1 MKLPLVD
8 LIELVKAFQIC
19 VNSHFSHV
27 GSNIYSKSG
36 KYCPCSLSDFTTF
49 FFIIYQVIYWCYLH
63 MAMQWWHLSCLF
75 FFYLCRS
82 WFPEKYGEPQA
93 FPSSFFSVV
102 SVLLFSWLSDSLILC
117 HKIFLFIFYVLFGC
131 CCCFAELV
139 SGKVIKLLD
148 SWWS

>member
-8 LIELVKAFQIC
+8 LIELVKTFQIC

-49 FFIIYQVIYWCYLH
+49 IIIYQVICWCYLH
-63 MAMQWWHLSCLF
+63 MAMQWWHPSCLY

-117 HKIFLFIFYVLFGC
+117 HKIFLFIFYVLFGG

>member
-49 FFIIYQVIYWCYLH
+49 F
-63 MAMQWWHLSCLF
+63 
-75 FFYLCRS
+75 
-82 WFPEKYGEPQA
+82 
-93 FPSSFFSVV
+93 
-102 SVLLFSWLSDSLILC
+102 LLFTKLFTDAICIWLC
-117 HKIFLFIFYVLFGC
+117 
-131 CCCFAELV
+131 
-139 SGKVIKLLD
+139 SGGT
-148 SWWS
+148 